1 MATRRLS
8 AIERAVRSGSAPH
21 AAPAAA
27 AGTTKVR
34 SSFSSSA
41 SSSLLPL
48 LRSWC
53 SAVPARLRLLSYP
66 SSSSLRPTRSLR
78 SLLPRAQVGIVG
90 YGLIGRS
97 VHEMIDADPNNGIEV
112 VFVHDTIPAALEG
125 LGDLA
130 LPDLSE
136 FESRGADLVVEMAYA
151 SFSSALSRWPV
162 RSMLRRGR
170 SGAGTRT

>member
-1 MATRRLS
+1 MFRCSR
-8 AIERAVRSGSAPH
+8 SAPT
-21 AAPAAA
+21 A
-27 AGTTKVR
+27 
-34 SSFSSSA
+34 
-41 SSSLLPL
+41 LLPVQLLPPPHPLPALTAL
-48 LRSWC
+48 LR
-53 SAVPARLRLLSYP
+53 
-66 SSSSLRPTRSLR
+66 T
-78 SLLPRAQVGIVG
+78 QVGIVG